1 MKNRLTKFFT
11 VFLAVVLC
19 IGMAPATGSTA
30 YAASW
35 NSGSVASFDFGNWLK
50 NLIGGSNKNDSSDKE
65 NKNDASLNKNQ
76 SNDASGEQT
85 TDPDAGGKLNLS
97 KSISKNDDGTY
108 TINLEAY
115 ATGKVDVNTTESYKP
130 TDIVLVLD
138 QSASMLENFSTLSEA
153 IYVNYKGKT
162 NEALYEYKDNLYV
175 LENGQYFK
183 VTVKRDT
190 KGYGW
195 NKYYQYTYSYNG
207 KLVTSDDSSNV
218 GPDWSFYAYK
228 KELTREEALESAVT
242 QFVNQIQATAT
253 QHNVDY
259 RVAIVGYGGYKER
272 NYKNTEILTT
282 PNVVNYGVATDDDYK
297 NALVS
302 VNDNGSLNSRIS
314 NAIKNIIVEEDTAT
328 SADFGMDMANKILA
342 NNQSTAEQR
351 NKVVVMFTDGEPNHG
366 SGFSNTVANTTIGT
380 SKIIKDTYKANV
392 FTVGILQD
400 ANPDDTSSNINKYM
414 NYVSSNY
421 PNASSLTKGGT
432 GSNQGYY
439 MNAKNASQLNKIFEK
454 ISSSIETPSTSVT
467 LNGES
472 ILKDVIS
479 DNFTLPDNVQPG
491 DIKVYTAPFTGK
503 NGDEYTW
510 GEKQPFNATVS
521 IDGNTVNVS
530 GFDYS
535 SNYAVTTSKGNRGN
549 KLIVQIPVN
558 IVRTFGGNNIPSN
571 ENTSGIYDKGTM
583 VKAFEVPTVDA
594 PIDYEVAGKDEWINA
609 GEEVS
614 LAKLVGSASDGDFEY
629 KADGKKNKFVDLIY
643 TIKDESGKVVG
654 TYTIE
659 AGKTASDAVGTTGP
673 LDVDTTYTV
682 ECTVKPKTDGT
693 TKETTVESA
702 KSHVYIYG
710 VAKAFVIDFAKP
722 ITYKATDVFTKNE
735 LRDTSKISIKE
746 SPTNPY
752 GTLTLNSN
760 DTDNFI
766 TYKLNKFM
774 DGIDT
779 YIFNV
784 GCKSATKTVKMVPAS
799 SVYYEDNFGEET
811 DADGNVTTK
820 SIIDYDGN
828 WTTVKDGNV
837 VTSINGDDPV
847 GYDSAYE
854 GQTKFS
860 SGSAHKAGGQSQI
873 LKATFTFQGSGLD
886 LYGYTDEN
894 TGDMKIQL
902 YKLDENGN
910 APKKATYTALVD
922 TKYNSGKVYQTP
934 LFSYMG
940 TENAKYK
947 VVVTIP
953 KNSTI
958 YLDALRVY
966 YPIGKTNEDYKAD
979 ENNIQYVDI
988 RDQIF
993 NPEYFSVAGT
1003 LFVDKHANG
1012 HGTVDAHTVD
1022 LFNEDG
1028 TPNEEGKDEYSRY
1041 GRKREIEIAP
1051 GGTVTLSA
1059 FKDGVSVKQIG
1070 IRTNALA
1077 PDNFKLENATDIV
1090 DVNGKEIRL
1099 NSATDMYYNVTVKD
1113 GKLVITNNTN
1123 YIITLTNLKLK

>member
-1 MKNRLTKFFT
+1 MKDRLTKLLT
-11 VFLAVVLC
+11 TFLAVVLLV
-19 IGMAPATGSTA
+19 GMSPAAATTA

-35 NSGSVASFDFGNWLK
+35 NSGGKSISNWWSGLK
-50 NLIGGSNKNDSSDKE
+50 GWIGGSNKNDGSDKE
-65 NKNDASLNKNQ
+65 EQSDANLNNNQ
-76 SNDASGEQT
+76 SNDATEEQP
-85 TDPDAGGKLNLS
+85 TDPDAGGKLNIS

-115 ATGKVDVNTTESYKP
+115 ATGKVDVSTTESYKP

-138 QSASMLENFSTLSEA
+138 QSASMLDRFSYSSR
-153 IYVNYKGKT
+153 
-162 NEALYEYKDNLYV
+162 
-175 LENGQYFK
+175 Q
-183 VTVKRDT
+183 T
-190 KGYGW
+190 K
-195 NKYYQYTYSYNG
+195 
-207 KLVTSDDSSNV
+207 
-218 GPDWSFYAYK
+218 
-228 KELTREEALESAVT
+228 EEALEAAVT
-242 QFVNQIQATAT
+242 QFVNQIQATAKG
-253 QHNVDY
+253 HDVDY
-259 RVAIVGYGGYKER
+259 RVAIVGYGGSNSKGY
-272 NYKNTEILTT
+272 NYKNTELLTT
-282 PNVVNYGVATDDDYK
+282 DNVVNYRNATDSDYK
-297 NALVS
+297 DALVS
-302 VNDNGSLNSRIS
+302 INDNGNLNSRVS
-314 NAIKNIIVEEDTAT
+314 NAIDRIIVERDTPTA
-328 SADFGMDMANKILA
+328 ADHGMEMAQNILENNK
-342 NNQSTAEQR
+342 STDR
-351 NKVVVMFTDGEPNHG
+351 NKVVVMFTDGKPNH
-366 SGFSNTVANTTIGT
+366 SGTNFDTNVANNAI
-380 SKIIKDTYKANV
+380 SISNVIKNKYVANV
-392 FTVGILQD
+392 FTVGILQGAD
-400 ANPDDTSSNINKYM
+400 PNDVSSQINKYM
-414 NYVSSNY
+414 NYLSSNY
-421 PNASSLTKGGT
+421 PKASNLTNGGT

-439 MNAKNASQLNKIFEK
+439 MNAKNASQLNSIFK
-454 ISSSIETPSTSVT
+454 TISSSIETPSTSVT

-535 SNYAVTTSKGNRGN
+535 SNYAVTTSKGNQGN

-594 PIDYEVAGKDEWINA
+594 PIDYKVAGKDEWINA

-659 AGKTASDAVGTTGP
+659 AGKTASDAVGTTGK

-682 ECTVKPKTDGT
+682 ECTVKPITDGT
-693 TKETTVESA
+693 TKETTVKSA
-702 KSHVYIYG
+702 ISHVYIYG

-735 LRDTSKISIKE
+735 LKDKSGISIE
-746 SPTNPY
+746 SGTNTY
-752 GTLTLNSN
+752 GTLTM
-760 DTDNFI
+760 DNEKSI

-779 YIFNV
+779 YTFNV
-784 GCKSATKTVKMVPAS
+784 ACKSATKTVKMVPAS

-811 DADGNVTTK
+811 DAEGNVTTK
-820 SIIDYDGN
+820 SIINYDGN

-837 VTSINGDDPV
+837 VTSINGNDPV

-854 GQTKFS
+854 GNTKFS
-860 SGSAHKAGGQSQI
+860 SGSAHMVEAGNKI
-873 LKATFTFQGSGLD
+873 VTATFTFQGSGID
-886 LYGYTDEN
+886 LYGYTNKN
-894 TGDMKIQL
+894 TGRMLIEL
-902 YKLDENGN
+902 YELDKDGN
-910 APKKATYTALVD
+910 ASNRATYSALVD
-922 TKYNSGKVYQTP
+922 TKYNSGEVFQTP

-940 TENAKYK
+940 TKNAKYK
-947 VVVTIP
+947 VVVTVP
-953 KNSTI
+953 KKSSI

-966 YPIGKTNEDYKAD
+966 YPIGTSNENYKDD

-993 NPEYFSVAGT
+993 NSVYFDVSGE
-1003 LFVDKHANG
+1003 LFVDEHADG
-1012 HGTVDAHTVD
+1012 HNTKPAHIID
-1022 LFNEDG
+1022 LSKADDK
-1028 TPNEEGKDEYSRY
+1028 TEYSTY
-1041 GRKREIEIAP
+1041 GRKREVAIAP
-1051 GGTVTLSA
+1051 GGTVTLSG
-1059 FKDGVSVKQIG
+1059 FKQGISVKQIG
-1070 IRTNALA
+1070 MRTNAVA
-1077 PDNFKLENATDIV
+1077 PEKFQLTNPKDTVDI
-1090 DVNGKEIRL
+1090 NGKEINL
-1099 NSATDMYYNVTVKD
+1099 TSATDMYYNVTVKD
-1113 GKLVITNNTN
+1113 DKLVITNNTN